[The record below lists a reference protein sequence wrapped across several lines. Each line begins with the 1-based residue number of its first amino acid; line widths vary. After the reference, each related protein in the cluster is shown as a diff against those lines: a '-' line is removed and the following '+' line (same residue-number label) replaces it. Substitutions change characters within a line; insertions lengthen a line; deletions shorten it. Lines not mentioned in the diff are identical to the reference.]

1 MAMPFA
7 LAALVSHYKLSSNH
21 QATHFKFT
29 QFLLVKYASI
39 KMENEKLGNLD
50 NFCLI
55 CFFSPS
61 VKANV
66 FQNQKVKDENLKGV
80 IHALLL
86 G

>member
-7 LAALVSHYKLSSNH
+7 LAALISHYKLSSNH
-21 QATHFKFT
+21 QATHFKST

-55 CFFSPS
+55 CFFPPLSRQMY
-61 VKANV
+61 
-66 FQNQKVKDENLKGV
+66 FRTKGKR
-80 IHALLL
+80 
-86 G
+86 